1 MGTEEEKR
9 ERDLQLLSRGKFAS
23 TMKEYLE
30 EWQRRELT
38 QIDTQARKAMTDGD
52 LDKSATQLW
61 IQRLA
66 ILKLVTGL
74 TSVERAATGAS
85 ARLEQRM

>member
-1 MGTEEEKR
+1 
-9 ERDLQLLSRGKFAS
+9 
-23 TMKEYLE
+23 MKEYLE